1 MSSATAPGHG
11 PSPCPVCDVRLQ
23 ASWPFRP
30 DDRHCAL
37 CGLRILR
44 LALAPAAP
52 DGSVWL
58 YRAPGGEVTFRLVWE
73 RGPEDRPERRKP
85 LRPLLD
91 FARSAAN
98 FGGEHLTGLEFS
110 LEEAAGADGQP
121 ESLAARLVPRFRDF
135 ERLELPPQGVPGRLV
150 LATAAGLET
159 RPALLLPHPG
169 TPALECPDPSVSLE
183 NGAWHVYP
191 QGASV
196 TVPLT
201 LSVPVSQWVVGASA
215 EPGEIRVRGFEA
227 PVLLEPGRPHR
238 FELALSADGW
248 TAREPRELALHLQRT
263 GLPPERLPVRL
274 ALVPGGTLQF
284 GGGSPRVVEVRL
296 GRRVTLSL
304 PLTVTPGPTLP
315 APPPA
320 VEISSEDLIG
330 PLELTIDDS
339 AEPPPD
345 VHPPA
350 APQSSAPEDDPGIT
364 VVDYAVDQDLSQPD
378 GAAPPAWL
386 RVLRPAPAQ
395 LPWRLTP
402 AALGQ
407 IPDQLDLEIDTTR
420 LDRERYAGAV
430 LRGAVELIDSRRR
443 RWRCEIHAGVSR
455 PQRLASWVAFD
466 WGTTNSCAAYR
477 KGVNPQE
484 QPQSI
489 SFDDEQRHTP
499 ELFPSD
505 MYFEDLGDPLN
516 PVFHLGHDAA
526 RRAREHPECCLRS
539 VKRKF
544 QFQERLFVMDERQ
557 RGHTY
562 TTAELARLLLRKLI
576 ALAEDTLGQE
586 IHQLGLTFP
595 TKWSARVRNKLEG
608 VTKAL
613 EAELQRERKPFRVTI
628 PPPAIDEANAVAIN
642 LITSEHGRED
652 LPETFHL
659 IAYDFGG
666 GTVDTSVLE
675 VYLPQDM
682 TAVRTRYIGL
692 GGRGDFGGDDVT
704 RAVMTLLRDRIADA
718 LQRRRLVLDPASGRS
733 VRLLQLPLVADGEP
747 LRAGGRGA
755 AHVYQL
761 GRKNW
766 DALWKIAELVKI
778 DLCDQADVDLA
789 AGARGRLTMTVSPNR
804 PPSAGDTDFGLSLVD
819 SLEED
824 ERARPGEDRHPA
836 ADRLRPRL
844 GEIACR
850 VLVQPGADEPGVPAE
865 DEWTLDE
872 VLDPLDADDREG
884 FFRELRFSLEE
895 ACDYPLEDIFETNAG
910 QRYTVRQR
918 VEDTVRELQ
927 AQCADGGIRPD
938 IIVLAGGGC
947 RLPLVAR
954 LMAQYFPS
962 DRELLHYDRAFAKR
976 RVAHGMASYLA
987 LRQVIDLEHQ
997 LARSVDVLH
1006 HPLGVQRLV
1015 VEKRVARTEFLTVV
1029 PVGAPLADA
1038 AVGHA
1043 FHFPA
1048 AQLLATPE
1056 GGRRLVLF
1064 VRDWRKGPVEF
1075 GHFAVGDLPAVA
1087 GAAYEGEVRL
1097 HGPRRIELTVLHEGT
1112 RHGPFRLVPAVHDPE
1127 AALQSE
1133 DPLAP

>member
-1 MSSATAPGHG
+1 
-11 PSPCPVCDVRLQ
+11 VCDIRLH
-23 ASWPFRP
+23 ACWPFRP

-44 LALAPAAP
+44 LALSPAAP

-58 YRAPGGEVTFRLVWE
+58 YQGPGGDVTFRLVWE
-73 RGPEDRPERRKP
+73 RGPEDRPERRQP

-91 FARSAAN
+91 FPRSRAD

-110 LEEAAGADGQP
+110 LDDAAADGQP
-121 ESLAARLVPRFRDF
+121 ESLAARLVPRFGDY
-135 ERLELPPQGVPGRLV
+135 ERLRLPPQGVPGRLV

-159 RPALLLPHPG
+159 RPALLLPPPG
-169 TPALECPDPSVSLE
+169 TSTLDCPDPSVSLQ

-191 QGASV
+191 KGAAV

-201 LSVPVSQWVVGASA
+201 LSVPVAQWILGASA
-215 EPGEIRVRGFEA
+215 GPVPGLPGEVRVRGFES
-227 PVLLEPGRPHR
+227 PVLLEPGRPHPL
-238 FELALSADGW
+238 ELEFSAAGW
-248 TAREPRELALHLQRT
+248 TAFEPREMALLLQRT
-263 GLPPERLPVRL
+263 GLAPERLPIRL
-274 ALVPGGTLQF
+274 AMVPGGTLQF
-284 GGGSPRVVEVRL
+284 GGGNPRVVEVRL

-304 PLTVTPGPTLP
+304 PLSVAPGSSLP

-320 VEISSEDLIG
+320 VEVSPDDLLG
-330 PLELTIDDS
+330 PLELDLDDETQPLP
-339 AEPPPD
+339 AVQPIAVQEHTPPE
-345 VHPPA
+345 
-350 APQSSAPEDDPGIT
+350 SDPGLT
-364 VVDYAVDQDLSQPD
+364 VVDYAVQQDLSQPD
-378 GAAPPAWL
+378 GVSAGTAWL
-386 RVLRPAPAQ
+386 RVLRPGRSR
-395 LPWRLTP
+395 LPWHLAPTGP
-402 AALGQ
+402 GQ
-407 IPDQLDLEIDTTR
+407 VPDQLDLEIDTTR
-420 LDRERYAGAV
+420 LDRERLAGAV
-430 LRGAVELIDSRRR
+430 LRGAVELIDSRQR
-443 RWRCEIHAGVSR
+443 RWRCEIHAGVAR

-477 KGVNPQE
+477 KDVSPEE
-484 QPQSI
+484 QPLSV
-489 SFDDEQRHTP
+489 SFDDEQRDTP

-505 MYFEDLGDPLN
+505 MYFENLSDPLN

-576 ALAEDTLGQE
+576 VLAEDTLGQE

-595 TKWSARVRNKLEG
+595 TKWSARVRTKLEG
-608 VTKAL
+608 VTRTL
-613 EAELQRERKPFRVTI
+613 EAELQRERRPFRVTI
-628 PPPAIDEANAVAIN
+628 PPPTIDEANAVAIN

-659 IAYDFGG
+659 VAYDFGG

-675 VYLPQDM
+675 VYLPQDT

-704 RAVMTLLRDRIADA
+704 RAVMTLLRDHIADA
-718 LQRRRLVLDPASGRS
+718 LQRRRIVLDVGTGRS

-747 LRAGGRGA
+747 LRAGERGA
-755 AHVYQL
+755 AHLYQL

-766 DALWKIAELVKI
+766 DALWKIAELIKI
-778 DLCDQADVDLA
+778 DLCDQADPDQA
-789 AGARGRLTMTVSPNR
+789 AAPRGRGTMTAAANPNR
-804 PPSAGDTDFGLSLVD
+804 PPSVGDTDFGLSLVD

-824 ERARPGEDRHPA
+824 ERSRPADDRHPVME
-836 ADRLRPRL
+836 RLRPRL

-850 VLVQPGADEPGVPAE
+850 VLVQPGTGETGSPAE

-872 VLDPLDADDREG
+872 VLDPLDADDREA
-884 FFRELRFSLEE
+884 FFRELRFTLDE

-947 RLPLVAR
+947 RLPLVAQ
-954 LMAQYFPS
+954 LMAQHFPGGG
-962 DRELLHYDRAFAKR
+962 DRLHYDRAFAKR

-987 LRQVIDLEHQ
+987 LRQVLDLDHQ

-1006 HPLGVQRLV
+1006 HPLGLQRLV
-1015 VEKRVARTEFLTVV
+1015 VEKRVARTEFLTVA
-1029 PVGAPLADA
+1029 PVGAPLADP

-1043 FHFPA
+1043 FRFPPS
-1048 AQLLATPE
+1048 QLLATPE

-1075 GHFAVGDLPAVA
+1075 GHFDVSSAPAALPVEP
-1087 GAAYEGEVRL
+1087 GAAYEGELRM

-1112 RHGPFRLVPAVHDPE
+1112 QYGPFRLVLALHDSE

-1133 DPLAP
+1133 DPFAGT